1 LTLSARRSTMV
12 PLSGSSDTAS
22 PAARSTTNDRPT
34 PTPPTMIGETIS
46 HYRILEKLGGGG
58 MGVVYKAEDTRLHRF
73 VALKFL
79 PESVARDP
87 QALSRFQ
94 REAQAAS
101 ALNHP
106 NICTIYDIGEAD
118 GRAYIVMEYLEGLT
132 LKHAIN
138 SAPLDMETLLRVAID
153 VTDALDAAHAK
164 GIVHRDIKPANIF
177 VTSRGHGKILDFGLA
192 KVTAVPGDVT
202 QTGTVDQLT
211 DAGSTV
217 GTVAYMSPEQARGKP
232 LDSRTDLFSFGAVLY
247 EMGTGTL
254 PFRGDSTALLFESI
268 LHKAPIAPVRLNPDL
283 PAELE
288 RIINKGLEK
297 ARDLRYQHAS
307 DMRADLKRLK
317 REVESSGTSAV
328 AAEDEAESS
337 PAASAVKRDS
347 SGKGTTPAGSG
358 TSAASG
364 APRSKVGWVVAAL
377 VVVIAA
383 GAAGYYYM
391 HRPAAKLT
399 EKDTIVVGD
408 FANSTGDAV
417 FDDALKQALSVS
429 LRQSP
434 FLNVLSDE
442 KVTATLKLM
451 TKPVNTPLTP
461 EVARELCQRADSK
474 AYIAGSIASLGNQYV
489 VGLKAVNCVNGDT
502 LAQEQATA
510 AGKEKV
516 LDVLGEAAG
525 KLRGQL
531 GESLASV
538 QKFDAPLAQET
549 TPSLEAL
556 KTYGIARKIE
566 REKGSSAA
574 LPFFQHAIDLDPNFA
589 SAIEG
594 VGIMYGNVGQPTR
607 GNEYLSKAFE
617 LRERAS
623 EREKLHI
630 TSMYYMSTTGELD
643 KGVETFREWE
653 ENYPRDDT
661 AFTNLSALYATEG
674 KMEQGLEQS
683 REAQR
688 LNPDNVIAVEN
699 MLGFL
704 VALGRFDEARQ
715 VYQQAMARKL
725 DDDTL
730 HYVVYGMEFDENNP
744 KGMAEQAAWFEG
756 RPELLHEMLALES
769 DTEAYAGHA
778 AKAREVTRHAVEA
791 AVRADNKESAAV
803 WQLEGAWRE
812 AAFGNL
818 EEAKREA
825 ATGLALAPDSRDARQ
840 LAAFILARTGE
851 SAKPRVTVQE
861 LAKRYPLHSLVQAY
875 WLPTIQAQL
884 AMNAKDGAG
893 AIAQLR
899 NATNVEYG
907 FVVSNSNSSCL
918 YSVYVRGEA
927 YLAAG
932 QEGAAEGEFQKII
945 DHPGIVWN
953 CATGALAHL
962 ELGRAYAVA
971 GDKAKARGAYQ
982 DFLTL
987 WKDADADVP
996 ALKAAKA
1003 EFARLQ

>member
-1 LTLSARRSTMV
+1 
-12 PLSGSSDTAS
+12 
-22 PAARSTTNDRPT
+22 
-34 PTPPTMIGETIS
+34 MIGETIS

-118 GRAYIVMEYLEGLT
+118 GRAFIVMEFLEGLT
-132 LKHAIN
+132 LKHTIN
-138 SAPLDMETLLRVAID
+138 SQPMDLETLLRVSLD

-177 VTSRGHGKILDFGLA
+177 VTGRGHGKILDFGLA
-192 KVTAVPGDVT
+192 KVTAVPGDAT
-202 QTGTVDQLT
+202 QTSPGADQLT

-247 EMGTGTL
+247 EMATGTL
-254 PFRGDSTALLFESI
+254 PFRGDTTAVLFESI
-268 LHKAPIAPVRLNPDL
+268 LHKAPVAPVRLNPDL

-288 RIINKGLEK
+288 RIINKALEK
-297 ARDLRYQHAS
+297 DRDLRYQHAS

-328 AAEDEAESS
+328 SADEEVKVDSGAS
-337 PAASAVKRDS
+337 PAKRES
-347 SGKGTTPAGSG
+347 SGKGL
-358 TSAASG
+358 AAASSG
-364 APRSKVGWVVAAL
+364 APAAVAGAGRSKLGWIIVAS
-377 VVVIAA
+377 VIVIAA
-383 GAAGYYYM
+383 AIAGYYYT
-391 HRPAAKLT
+391 HRPTPKLT

-408 FANSTGDAV
+408 FANSTGDPV

-442 KVTATLKLM
+442 RVGATLKLM
-451 TKPVNTPLTP
+451 TRPVNTPLTP
-461 EVARELCQRADSK
+461 DVARELCQRADSK
-474 AYIAGSIASLGNQYV
+474 AYIAGSIASLGSQYV
-489 VGLKAVNCVNGDT
+489 VGLKAVNCLNGDT

-516 LDVLGEAAG
+516 LDVLGEAAA

-538 QKFDAPLAQET
+538 KKFDAPLAQET

-556 KTYGIARKIE
+556 KAASIARKVE
-566 REKGSSAA
+566 GEKGSAAA
-574 LPFFQHAIDLDPNFA
+574 LPVFLHAIDLDPNFA
-589 SAIEG
+589 TAIEG

-607 GNEYLSKAFE
+607 GLEYLSKAFA
-617 LRERAS
+617 LRDRAS

-630 TSMYYMSTTGELD
+630 TSMYYMAATGELD
-643 KGVETFREWE
+643 RAIETFREWE
-653 ENYPRDDT
+653 ENYPRDDV
-661 AFTNLSALYATEG
+661 AYTNLGTLYATEG
-674 KMEQGLEQS
+674 KMEQGTEQT
-683 REAQR
+683 REGLR
-688 LNPDNVIAVEN
+688 LNPDNVIAAEN
-699 MLGFL
+699 LLGFL
-704 VALGRFDEARQ
+704 VSLGHFDEARQ
-715 VYQQAMARKL
+715 VYQQTIARKL

-730 HYVVYGMEFDENNP
+730 HNVLYGVEFIARNP
-744 KGMAEQAAWFEG
+744 KGMAEQVAWFEG
-756 RPELLHEMLALES
+756 RPELQHEILALES
-769 DTEAYAGHA
+769 NTESYYGHV
-778 AKAREVTRHAVEA
+778 AKAREVTRRAIEA
-791 AVRADNKESAAV
+791 ALRADNKESGAL
-803 WQLEGAWRE
+803 WHLDSAWRE

-818 EEAKREA
+818 EEAKREVVA
-825 ATGLALAPDSRDARQ
+825 SLALAPNSRDVQ
-840 LAAFILARTGE
+840 QQAALILARIGDTGKARSLAE
-851 SAKPRVTVQE
+851 E
-861 LAKRYPLHSLVQAY
+861 LAKRYPLHTMVQSY
-875 WLPTIQAQL
+875 WLPTIQAQIAL
-884 AMNAKDGAG
+884 SVKDAAG
-893 AIAQLR
+893 AITQLR
-899 NATNVEYG
+899 NTANLEFGLAVG
-907 FVVSNSNSSCL
+907 NANSSCL
-918 YSVYVRGEA
+918 YPTYLRGEA

-932 QEGAAEGEFQKII
+932 QEGAAAEFQKII
-945 DHPGIVWN
+945 DHPGLVWN

-962 ELGRAYAVA
+962 ELGRAYVLA
-971 GDKAKARGAYQ
+971 GDKAKTRAAYQ

-987 WKDADADVP
+987 WKDADPDVP
-996 ALKAAKA
+996 VLKEAKA
-1003 EFARLQ
+1003 EFAKLQ

>member
-1 LTLSARRSTMV
+1 
-12 PLSGSSDTAS
+12 
-22 PAARSTTNDRPT
+22 
-34 PTPPTMIGETIS
+34 MIGETIS

-106 NICTIYDIGEAD
+106 NICTIYDIGEVD
-118 GRAYIVMEYLEGLT
+118 GRAYIVMEFLDGLT
-132 LKHAIN
+132 LKHTIN
-138 SAPLDMETLLRVAID
+138 GAPLEMETLLRVALD

-177 VTSRGHGKILDFGLA
+177 VTSRGSGKILDFGLA
-192 KVTAVPGDVT
+192 KVAAVPGDVT
-202 QTGTVDQLT
+202 QTGTAVDQLT

-247 EMGTGTL
+247 EMATGTL

-268 LHKAPIAPVRLNPDL
+268 LHKAPVAPVRLNPDL

-297 ARDLRYQHAS
+297 DRDLRYQHAS

-328 AAEDEAESS
+328 AAEDKAESGT
-337 PAASAVKRDS
+337 AASGVKREP
-347 SGKGTTPAGSG
+347 SGKSLTTASSG
-358 TSAASG
+358 TSAAPS
-364 APRSKVGWVVAAL
+364 APRSKLIWMIAAL

-383 GAAGYYYM
+383 GAAGYYYT
-391 HRPAAKLT
+391 HRPTPKLT

-442 KVTATLKLM
+442 KVAATLKLM

-474 AYIAGSIASLGNQYV
+474 AYIAGSIANLGSQFV
-489 VGLKAVNCVNGDT
+489 VGLKAVNCLNGDT

-510 AGKEKV
+510 SGKEKV

-538 QKFDAPLAQET
+538 KKFDAPLAQET

-566 REKGSSAA
+566 GEKGSAAA

-607 GNEYLSKAFE
+607 GNEYLSKAFG
-617 LRERAS
+617 LRDRAS

-630 TSMYYMSTTGELD
+630 TSMYYMATTGELD
-643 KGVETFREWE
+643 KGVETFREWA

-661 AFTNLSALYATEG
+661 AFTNLSALYGSEG
-674 KMEQGLEQS
+674 KMEQGVEQA
-683 REAQR
+683 RAGLR
-688 LNPDNVIAVEN
+688 LNPDNVIAAEN
-699 MLGFL
+699 LLTGL
-704 VALGRFDEARQ
+704 VGLGRFDEARQ

-730 HYVVYGMEFDENNP
+730 HVVLYGLVFVERNP

-756 RPELLHEMLALES
+756 RPELQHEILALEA
-769 DTEAYAGHA
+769 DTEAYAGHV
-778 AKAREVTRHAVEA
+778 AKARELTRHAIDA

-803 WQLEGAWRE
+803 WQLLSAWRE
-812 AAFGNL
+812 AAFGNI

-825 ATGLALAPDSRDARQ
+825 TAGLALAPDSRDVRQ
-840 LAAFILARTGE
+840 LSALVLARTGE
-851 SAKPRVTVQE
+851 PVKARAVAQE
-861 LAKRYPLHSLVQAY
+861 LAKRYPLHSLVQGY

-884 AMNAKDGAG
+884 ALNAKDAAG
-893 AIAQLR
+893 AITQLR
-899 NATNVEYG
+899 NPTNFEYS
-907 FVVSNSNSSCL
+907 FTVSSGNNSCL
-918 YSVYVRGEA
+918 YSVYLRGEA

-932 QEGAAEGEFQKII
+932 QEGAAAEFQKII
-945 DHPGIVWN
+945 DHPGVVWN

-962 ELGRAYAVA
+962 ELGRAYALA
-971 GDKAKARGAYQ
+971 GDKAKARAAYQ

-987 WKDADADVP
+987 WEDADADVP
-996 ALKAAKA
+996 VLKEAKA
-1003 EFARLQ
+1003 EFGKLQ

>member
-1 LTLSARRSTMV
+1 
-12 PLSGSSDTAS
+12 
-22 PAARSTTNDRPT
+22 
-34 PTPPTMIGETIS
+34 MIGETIS

-132 LKHAIN
+132 LKHTIN
-138 SAPLDMETLLRVAID
+138 SAPLDLETLLRIALD
-153 VTDALDAAHAK
+153 VTDALDAAHTK

-192 KVTAVPGDVT
+192 KVTSVPGDAT
-202 QTGTVDQLT
+202 QTSPGADQLT

-247 EMGTGTL
+247 EMATGTL
-254 PFRGDSTALLFESI
+254 PFRGDTTALLFESI
-268 LHKAPIAPVRLNPDL
+268 LHKAPVAPVRLNPDL

-297 ARDLRYQHAS
+297 DRDLRYQHAS

-317 REVESSGTSAV
+317 REVKSSGASAV
-328 AAEDEAESS
+328 AAEDEPRSGSAAVETKPGSS
-337 PAASAVKRDS
+337 SKGAPAA
-347 SGKGTTPAGSG
+347 TSG
-358 TSAASG
+358 TNAATS
-364 APRSKVGWVVAAL
+364 APRLKLIWMVAAV

-383 GAAGYYYM
+383 VAAGYFYT
-391 HRPAAKLT
+391 HRPAPKLT

-408 FANSTGDAV
+408 FANSTGDPV

-442 KVTATLKLM
+442 KVAATLKLM
-451 TKPVNTPLTP
+451 TRPVSTPLTP
-461 EVARELCQRADSK
+461 DVAGELCQRSDSK
-474 AYIAGSIASLGNQYV
+474 VYIAGSIASLGSQYV
-489 VGLKAVNCVNGDT
+489 LGLKAVNCLNGDI

-510 AGKEKV
+510 PGKEKV

-531 GESLASV
+531 GESVASV

-556 KTYGIARKIE
+556 KAASIGRKLE
-566 REKGSSAA
+566 REKGSAA
-574 LPFFQHAIDLDPNFA
+574 AFPAYQHAIDLDPNFA

-594 VGIMYGNVGQPTR
+594 VGIMYGNLGQPTR
-607 GNEYLSKAFE
+607 GLDYLSKAFA
-617 LRERAS
+617 LRDRAS

-630 TSMYYMSTTGELD
+630 ASMYYLVGTGELD
-643 KGVETFREWE
+643 KAIETFREWE
-653 ENYPRDDT
+653 DNYPRDDT
-661 AFTNLSALYATEG
+661 AYVNLSALYSIEG
-674 KMEQGLEQS
+674 KMEQGMEQT
-683 REAQR
+683 RDAVR
-688 LNPDNVIAVEN
+688 LNPDNVIGIEDLLAFQLSLN
-699 MLGFL
+699 
-704 VALGRFDEARQ
+704 RFDEARQ
-715 VYQQAMARKL
+715 LYQQTMARKL

-730 HYVVYGMEFDENNP
+730 HLVLYAVEFDEKNP

-756 RPELLHEMLALES
+756 RPELQHEILADES
-769 DTEAYAGHA
+769 DTEAYAGHMT
-778 AKAREVTRHAVEA
+778 KARELTRRAVEA

-803 WQLEGAWRE
+803 WQLYSAWRE
-812 AAFGNL
+812 ALFGNL

-825 ATGLALAPDSRDARQ
+825 AAGLALATDSQSVQELTALVFARAGETARANT
-840 LAAFILARTGE
+840 LA
-851 SAKPRVTVQE
+851 QE
-861 LAKRYPLHSLVQAY
+861 LAKRYPIHTIVQSY
-875 WLPTIQAQL
+875 WLPTIAAQMAL
-884 AMNAKDGAG
+884 SANDPTT
-893 AIAQLR
+893 AITQLR
-899 NATNVEYG
+899 NTVNVEYG
-907 FVVSNSNSSCL
+907 LTVGNSINSCL
-918 YSVYVRGEA
+918 YPTYLRGEA

-932 QEGAAEGEFQKII
+932 QDGAAAEFQKII
-945 DHPGIVWN
+945 DHPGIVVN
-953 CATGALAHL
+953 CVTGALAHL
-962 ELGRAYAVA
+962 ELGRAYVLA
-971 GDKAKARGAYQ
+971 GDKAKAKTAYQ

-987 WKDADADVP
+987 WKDADPDVP
-996 ALKAAKA
+996 VLKEAKA
-1003 EFARLQ
+1003 EFAKLQ

>member
-1 LTLSARRSTMV
+1 
-12 PLSGSSDTAS
+12 
-22 PAARSTTNDRPT
+22 
-34 PTPPTMIGETIS
+34 MIGETIS

-79 PESVARDP
+79 PESVARDQ

-118 GRAYIVMEYLEGLT
+118 GRAYIVMEYLEGVT

-138 SAPLDMETLLRVAID
+138 SAPMDMETLLRIALD
-153 VTDALDAAHAK
+153 VTDALDAAHTK

-192 KVTAVPGDVT
+192 KVTAVPGDAT
-202 QTGTVDQLT
+202 QTSPGADQLT

-232 LDSRTDLFSFGAVLY
+232 LDSRTDLFSFSAVLY
-247 EMGTGTL
+247 EMATGTL
-254 PFRGDSTALLFESI
+254 PFRGDTTALLFEAI
-268 LHKAPIAPVRLNPDL
+268 LHKAPAAPVRLNPDL
-283 PAELE
+283 PTELE

-297 ARDLRYQHAS
+297 DRDLRYQHAS

-317 REVESSGTSAV
+317 REVKSSGASIV
-328 AAEDEAESS
+328 AAEDEATSGTATS
-337 PAASAVKRDS
+337 GVKRDS
-347 SGKGTTPAGSG
+347 SKAAAAISG
-358 TSAASG
+358 TSAATS
-364 APRSKVGWVVAAL
+364 APRSKMIWMVAAF

-383 GAAGYYYM
+383 AAAGYFYM
-391 HRPAAKLT
+391 HRPAPKLT

-408 FANSTGDAV
+408 FSNSTGDPV

-442 KVTATLKLM
+442 KVAATLKLM
-451 TKPVNTPLTP
+451 TRPVNTPLTP
-461 EVARELCQRADSK
+461 EVAGELCQRADSK
-474 AYIAGSIASLGNQYV
+474 AYIAGSIASLGSQYV
-489 VGLKAVNCVNGDT
+489 LGLKAVNCLNGDI

-510 AGKEKV
+510 ASKEKV

-556 KTYGIARKIE
+556 KAVSIGRKIE
-566 REKGSSAA
+566 HEKGSAAA
-574 LPFFQHAIDLDPNFA
+574 LPSYQHAIDLDPSFA

-594 VGIMYGNVGQPTR
+594 VGIMYGNLGQPTR
-607 GNEYLSKAFE
+607 GEEYLSKAFA
-617 LRERAS
+617 LRDHAS

-630 TSMYYMSTTGELD
+630 ASMYYMVGTGELD
-643 KGVETFREWE
+643 KAIETFREWE

-661 AFTNLSALYATEG
+661 AYTNLSALYAFEG
-674 KMEQGLEQS
+674 KMEQGMEQT
-683 REAQR
+683 RDAVR
-688 LNPDNVIAVEN
+688 LNPDNVIAVEDL
-699 MLGFL
+699 LGL
-704 VALGRFDEARQ
+704 QLSLGRFDEARQ
-715 VYQQAMARKL
+715 LYQQTMARKL

-730 HYVVYGMEFDENNP
+730 HTVLYAVEFDEKNP

-756 RPELLHEMLALES
+756 RPELQHEILAEES
-769 DTEAYAGHA
+769 DTEAYGGHV
-778 AKAREVTRHAVEA
+778 AKARELTHRAVEA
-791 AVRADNKESAAV
+791 AVRADNKESAAI
-803 WQLEGAWRE
+803 WQLYSAWRE
-812 AAFGNL
+812 ALFGNL

-825 ATGLALAPDSRDARQ
+825 VVAMALAPDSQNAQQ
-840 LAAFILARTGE
+840 LAALVFARAGEMARAKALA
-851 SAKPRVTVQE
+851 QE
-861 LAKRYPLHSLVQAY
+861 LAKRYPIHTLVQSY
-875 WLPTIQAQL
+875 WLPTIAAQVAL
-884 AMNAKDGAG
+884 GAKDPAN
-893 AIAQLR
+893 AITQLR
-899 NATNVEYG
+899 NTGNLEYG
-907 FVVSNSNSSCL
+907 ETVGNSNYSCL
-918 YSVYVRGEA
+918 YPVYLRGEA
-927 YLAAG
+927 YLGAG
-932 QEGAAEGEFQKII
+932 QEGAAAEFRKII
-945 DHPGIVWN
+945 DHPGIVVN

-962 ELGRAYAVA
+962 ELGRAYALA
-971 GDKAKARGAYQ
+971 GDKVKAKAAYQ
-982 DFLTL
+982 DFLNL
-987 WKDADADVP
+987 WKDADTDIP
-996 ALKAAKA
+996 LLKEAKT
-1003 EFARLQ
+1003 EFAKLQ

>member
-1 LTLSARRSTMV
+1 
-12 PLSGSSDTAS
+12 
-22 PAARSTTNDRPT
+22 
-34 PTPPTMIGETIS
+34 MIGETIS

-118 GRAYIVMEYLEGLT
+118 GRAYIVMEYLDGLT

-192 KVTAVPGDVT
+192 KVTAVPGDAT
-202 QTGTVDQLT
+202 QTGTAVDQLT

-247 EMGTGTL
+247 EMATGTL

-288 RIINKGLEK
+288 RIINKALEK
-297 ARDLRYQHAS
+297 DRDLRYQHAS

-317 REVESSGTSAV
+317 REVESSGTSAT
-328 AAEDEAESS
+328 AAEDEAGSS
-337 PAASAVKRDS
+337 PASAVKRDS
-347 SGKGTTPAGSG
+347 SKGAAAASAGA
-358 TSAASG
+358 SAAST
-364 APRSKVGWVVAAL
+364 APRSKLGWMVAASA
-377 VVVIAA
+377 VVIAA
-383 GAAGYYYM
+383 GVAGYYYT
-391 HRPAAKLT
+391 HRPAPKLT

-442 KVTATLKLM
+442 KVAATLKLM
-451 TKPVNTPLTP
+451 MRPVNTPLTP
-461 EVARELCQRADSK
+461 DVARELCQRADSK

-556 KTYGIARKIE
+556 KTYGIARKVE
-566 REKGSSAA
+566 REKGSAAA

-607 GNEYLSKAFE
+607 GNEYLTKAFG
-617 LRERAS
+617 LRDRAS

-630 TSMYYMSTTGELD
+630 TSMYYMATTGELD

-661 AFTNLSALYATEG
+661 AFTNLSALYALEG
-674 KMEQGLEQS
+674 KMEQGVEQA
-683 REAQR
+683 RQGLR
-688 LNPDNVIAVEN
+688 LNPDNVIAAEN
-699 MLGFL
+699 LFAGL
-704 VALGRFDEARQ
+704 VTLGRFDEARQ
-715 VYQQAMARKL
+715 VYQQAIARKL

-730 HYVVYGMEFDENNP
+730 HYVLYGLEFIEKNP

-756 RPELLHEMLALES
+756 RPELLHEILALES
-769 DTEAYAGHA
+769 DTEAYAGHV
-778 AKAREVTRHAVEA
+778 AKAREVTRHAIEA
-791 AVRADNKESAAV
+791 AVRSDNKESAAV
-803 WQLEGAWRE
+803 WELLSAWRE

-825 ATGLALAPDSRDARQ
+825 TAGLALAPESRDALQ
-840 LAAFILARTGE
+840 LAAVVLARTGQ
-851 SAKPRVTVQE
+851 SAKARAMAQE
-861 LAKRYPLHSLVQAY
+861 LAKRYPLHSMVQSY

-884 AMNAKDGAG
+884 ALNAKDAAG
-893 AIAQLR
+893 AITQLR
-899 NATNVEYG
+899 SATNSEYG
-907 FVVSNSNSSCL
+907 FTVSNGNSSCL
-918 YSVYVRGEA
+918 YSVYLRGEA
-927 YLAAG
+927 YLTAR
-932 QEGAAEGEFQKII
+932 QEGAAAEFQKII
-945 DHPGIVWN
+945 DHPGLVWN

-962 ELGRAYAVA
+962 ELGRAYALA
-971 GDKAKARGAYQ
+971 GDKAKARAAYQ

-987 WKDADADVP
+987 WKDADSDVP
-996 ALKAAKA
+996 VLKEAKA
-1003 EFARLQ
+1003 EFGKLQ

>member
-1 LTLSARRSTMV
+1 
-12 PLSGSSDTAS
+12 
-22 PAARSTTNDRPT
+22 
-34 PTPPTMIGETIS
+34 MIGETIS

-118 GRAYIVMEYLEGLT
+118 GRAYIVMEYLDGFT
-132 LKHAIN
+132 LKHTIN
-138 SAPLDMETLLRVAID
+138 SAPVDLETLLRVALD

-177 VTSRGHGKILDFGLA
+177 VTSRGNGKILDFGLA
-192 KVTAVPGDVT
+192 KVTAVPGDAT
-202 QTGTVDQLT
+202 QTGTHVDQLT

-247 EMGTGTL
+247 EMATGTL

-288 RIINKGLEK
+288 RIINKALEK
-297 ARDLRYQHAS
+297 DRDLRYQHAS

-328 AAEDEAESS
+328 AAEDKAESS
-337 PAASAVKRDS
+337 ATASAKRQS
-347 SGKGTTPAGSG
+347 SGKSVAPASSG
-358 TSAASG
+358 ASAAAS
-364 APRSKVGWVVAAL
+364 APRSKVVWMILAFVL
-377 VVVIAA
+377 VIAA
-383 GAAGYYYM
+383 GGAGYYYM
-391 HRPAAKLT
+391 HRPTAKLT

-451 TKPVNTPLTP
+451 MRPVNTPLTP

-474 AYIAGSIASLGNQYV
+474 AYIAGSIANLGSQFV
-489 VGLKAVNCVNGDT
+489 VGLKAVNCLNGDT

-510 AGKEKV
+510 SGKEKV

-538 QKFDAPLAQET
+538 KKFDAPLAQET

-566 REKGSSAA
+566 REKGSAAA

-607 GNEYLSKAFE
+607 GNEYLTKAFG
-617 LRERAS
+617 LRDRAS

-630 TSMYYMSTTGELD
+630 TSMYYMASTGELD
-643 KGVETFREWE
+643 KGIETFREWE

-661 AFTNLSALYATEG
+661 AFTNLSALYAFEG
-674 KMEQGLEQS
+674 KMEQAAEQA
-683 REAQR
+683 RQGMR
-688 LNPDNVIAVEN
+688 LNPDNVIAAEN
-699 MLGFL
+699 LFAGL
-704 VALGRFDEARQ
+704 VVLGRFDEARKI
-715 VYQQAMARKL
+715 YQQAIANKL

-730 HYVVYGMEFDENNP
+730 HLVLYGLEFAERNP
-744 KGMAEQAAWFEG
+744 KGMAEQASWFEG
-756 RPELLHEMLALES
+756 RPELLHEILALEA
-769 DTEAYAGHA
+769 DTEAYAGRV
-778 AKAREVTRHAVEA
+778 AKARELTRHAIEA

-803 WQLEGAWRE
+803 WQLFGAWRE

-825 ATGLALAPDSRDARQ
+825 TAGLALAPDSRDAMQ
-840 LAAFILARTGE
+840 LAALVMAWTGE
-851 SAKPRVTVQE
+851 SAKARSTAQE
-861 LAKRYPLHSLVQAY
+861 LAKRYPLHTMVQSY

-884 AMNAKDGAG
+884 ALNAKDAAG
-893 AIAQLR
+893 AITQLR
-899 NATNVEYG
+899 NAANVENG
-907 FVVSNSNSSCL
+907 FTVSNGNNSCL
-918 YSVYVRGEA
+918 YSVYLRGEA

-932 QEGAAEGEFQKII
+932 QESAVAEFQKFI
-945 DHPGIVWN
+945 DHPGLVWN

-962 ELGRAYAVA
+962 QLGRAYAAA
-971 GDKAKARGAYQ
+971 GDKVKARAAYQ

-996 ALKAAKA
+996 VLKEAKG
-1003 EFARLQ
+1003 EFAKLQ

>member
-1 LTLSARRSTMV
+1 
-12 PLSGSSDTAS
+12 
-22 PAARSTTNDRPT
+22 
-34 PTPPTMIGETIS
+34 MIGETIS

-118 GRAYIVMEYLEGLT
+118 GRAYIVMEFLDGLT
-132 LKHAIN
+132 LKHTIN
-138 SAPLDMETLLRVAID
+138 SAPLELETLLRVALD

-177 VTSRGHGKILDFGLA
+177 VTSRGDGKILDFGLA
-192 KVTAVPGDVT
+192 KVTAVPGDAT
-202 QTGTVDQLT
+202 QTGTAVDQLT

-247 EMGTGTL
+247 EMATGTL
-254 PFRGDSTALLFESI
+254 PFRGDSTAMLFESI
-268 LHKAPIAPVRLNPDL
+268 LHKAPVAPVRLNPDL

-297 ARDLRYQHAS
+297 DRDLRYQHAS

-317 REVESSGTSAV
+317 REVESSGTSAA
-328 AAEDEAESS
+328 AAEQKAESGA
-337 PAASAVKRDS
+337 AASAVKRES
-347 SGKGTTPAGSG
+347 SGKGLATASSG
-358 TSAASG
+358 TSAATG
-364 APRSKVGWVVAAL
+364 APRSKLSWMVAAF

-383 GAAGYYYM
+383 GVAGYYYT
-391 HRPAAKLT
+391 HRPTPKLT

-408 FANSTGDAV
+408 FANSTGDPV

-442 KVTATLKLM
+442 KVASTLKLM

-461 EVARELCQRADSK
+461 GVAQELCQRADSK
-474 AYIAGSIASLGNQYV
+474 AYIAGSVASLGSQYV
-489 VGLKAVNCVNGDT
+489 IGLKAVNCLNGDI

-538 QKFDAPLAQET
+538 KKFDAPLAQET

-556 KTYGIARKIE
+556 KAASIARRVS
-566 REKGSSAA
+566 REKGSAEA
-574 LPFFQHAIDLDPNFA
+574 LPIYQRAIELDPNFA
-589 SAIEG
+589 TAIEG

-607 GNEYLSKAFE
+607 GEEYLSKAFA
-617 LRERAS
+617 LRDRAS

-630 TSMYYMSTTGELD
+630 TSMYYMAATGELD
-643 KGVETFREWE
+643 KAIETFREWQ
-653 ENYPRDDT
+653 ENYPRDDI
-661 AFTNLSALYATEG
+661 AYTNLGSLEANEG
-674 KMEQGLEQS
+674 KMEQGAEQM
-683 REAQR
+683 REALR
-688 LNPDNVIAVEN
+688 LNPDNVISVGN
-699 MLGFL
+699 MVGFL
-704 VALGRFDEARQ
+704 VSLGRFEEARQ
-715 VYQQAMARKL
+715 LYGQTLARKM

-730 HYVVYGMEFDENNP
+730 HNVLYGLEFVERNP
-744 KGMAEQAAWFEG
+744 RGMAEQVAWYEG
-756 RPELLHEMLALES
+756 RPELQHEILALEA
-769 DTEAYAGHA
+769 DTEAYAGHV
-778 AKAREVTRHAVEA
+778 AKARELTRHAVEA

-803 WQLEGAWRE
+803 WQLYGAWRE
-812 AAFGNL
+812 ALFGNL

-825 ATGLALAPDSRDARQ
+825 DAGLALAPDSRDAQQ
-840 LAAFILARTGE
+840 LAALVLARTGD
-851 SAKPRVTVQE
+851 AVKARALAQE
-861 LAKRYPLHSLVQAY
+861 LAKRYPLHTIVQSY
-875 WLPTIQAQL
+875 WLPAIQAQL
-884 AMNAKDGAG
+884 ALNAKDAGG

-899 NATNVEYG
+899 NAAGLEYG
-907 FVVSNSNSSCL
+907 LTVSNANNSCL
-918 YSVYVRGEA
+918 YSVYLRGEA

-932 QEGAAEGEFQKII
+932 QEGAAAEFQKII
-945 DHPGIVWN
+945 DHPGVVWN

-962 ELGRAYAVA
+962 ELGRAYALA
-971 GDKAKARGAYQ
+971 GDKTKARAAYQ

-987 WKDADADVP
+987 WKDADPDIPV
-996 ALKAAKA
+996 LKEAKA
-1003 EFARLQ
+1003 EFAKLQ

>member
-1 LTLSARRSTMV
+1 
-12 PLSGSSDTAS
+12 
-22 PAARSTTNDRPT
+22 
-34 PTPPTMIGETIS
+34 MIGETIS

-118 GRAYIVMEYLEGLT
+118 GRAYIVMEYLDGFT
-132 LKHAIN
+132 LKHTIN
-138 SAPLDMETLLRVAID
+138 SAPVELETLLRVALD
-153 VTDALDAAHAK
+153 VTDALEAAHAK

-202 QTGTVDQLT
+202 QTSTGVDQLT
-211 DAGSTV
+211 DSGSTV

-247 EMGTGTL
+247 EMSTGTL
-254 PFRGDSTALLFESI
+254 PFRGDTTALLFESI

-283 PAELE
+283 PTELE
-288 RIINKGLEK
+288 RIINKALEK
-297 ARDLRYQHAS
+297 DRDLRYQHAS

-328 AAEDEAESS
+328 AAEGSLGS
-337 PAASAVKRDS
+337 AASSAAKPES
-347 SGKGTTPAGSG
+347 SGKNLAAASSG
-358 TSAASG
+358 TSAVTPAS
-364 APRSKVGWVVAAL
+364 RSRLGWMVAAIVVVVAAL
-377 VVVIAA
+377 V
-383 GAAGYYYM
+383 GGYYAT
-391 HRPAAKLT
+391 HRPTPKLT

-408 FANSTGDAV
+408 FANSTGDPV

-442 KVTATLKLM
+442 KVAATLKLM

-461 EVARELCQRADSK
+461 DVAQELCQRADSK
-474 AYIAGSIASLGNQYV
+474 AYIAGSIASLGSQYV
-489 VGLKAVNCVNGDT
+489 IGLKAVNCLNGDT

-516 LDVLGEAAG
+516 LDALGEAAG

-556 KTYGIARKIE
+556 KAASIARKIE
-566 REKGSSAA
+566 HEKGSAEA
-574 LPFFQHAIDLDPNFA
+574 LPLYQRAIDLDPNFA
-589 SAIEG
+589 NAIEG
-594 VGIMYGNVGQPTR
+594 VGIMYGNIGQPMR
-607 GNEYLSKAFE
+607 GTEYLSKAFA
-617 LRERAS
+617 LRDRAS

-630 TSMYYMSTTGELD
+630 TSMYYMAATGELD
-643 KGVETFREWE
+643 KAIETFREWQ
-653 ENYPRDDT
+653 ENYPRDEI
-661 AFTNLSALYATEG
+661 AYINLGSLYAIEG

-683 REAQR
+683 RQGLR
-688 LNPDNVIAVEN
+688 LNPDNVIAAEN
-699 MLGFL
+699 LIGFL
-704 VALGRFDEARQ
+704 VSLGHFDEARQ
-715 VYQQAMARKL
+715 LYQQTMARKM

-730 HYVVYGMEFDENNP
+730 HIVLYGLEFIARDP
-744 KGMAEQAAWFEG
+744 RGMAEQAAWFES
-756 RPELLHEMLALES
+756 RPELQHEILALEA
-769 DTEAYAGHA
+769 DTEAYAGHV
-778 AKAREVTRHAVEA
+778 AKAREGTRRAVEA
-791 AVRADNKESAAV
+791 ALRADNKESAAL

-812 AAFGNL
+812 MLFGNL

-825 ATGLALAPDSRDARQ
+825 TAGLAFVPNSRDVQQ
-840 LAAFILARTGE
+840 LAALVLVRAGDMTR
-851 SAKPRVTVQE
+851 ANALVQD
-861 LAKRYPLHSLVQAY
+861 LAKRYPLYTTVQSY
-875 WLPTIQAQL
+875 WLPTIQAQIAL
-884 AMNAKDGAG
+884 NANDGAG
-893 AIAQLR
+893 ALAQLR
-899 NATNVEYG
+899 NAANLDYG
-907 FVVSNSNSSCL
+907 LVVGNANSSCL
-918 YSVYVRGEA
+918 YPIYLRGEA

-932 QEGAAEGEFQKII
+932 QEGAVAEFQKII

-962 ELGRAYAVA
+962 ELGRAYAAA
-971 GDKAKARGAYQ
+971 GDKAKARAAYQ
-982 DFLTL
+982 DFLAL
-987 WKDADADVP
+987 WKDADADIPV
-996 ALKAAKA
+996 LKEAKA
-1003 EFARLQ
+1003 EFAKLQ

>member
-1 LTLSARRSTMV
+1 
-12 PLSGSSDTAS
+12 
-22 PAARSTTNDRPT
+22 
-34 PTPPTMIGETIS
+34 MIGETIS

-118 GRAYIVMEYLEGLT
+118 GRAYIVMEYLEGVT
-132 LKHAIN
+132 LKHTIS
-138 SAPLDMETLLRVAID
+138 SAPLELETLLRVALD
-153 VTDALDAAHAK
+153 VTDALDAAHTK

-202 QTGTVDQLT
+202 QTSPGADQLT

-247 EMGTGTL
+247 EMATGTL
-254 PFRGDSTALLFESI
+254 PFRGDTTALLFEAI
-268 LHKAPIAPVRLNPDL
+268 LHKAPVAPVRLNPDL
-283 PAELE
+283 PTELE

-297 ARDLRYQHAS
+297 DRDLRYQHAS

-317 REVESSGTSAV
+317 REVKSSGASAV
-328 AAEDEAESS
+328 AAEDEGTSGT
-337 PAASAVKRDS
+337 AASVVKRDS
-347 SGKGTTPAGSG
+347 SKGAAAASSG
-358 TSAASG
+358 TSVATS
-364 APRSKVGWVVAAL
+364 APRSKLIWMVAAFA
-377 VVVIAA
+377 VVIAA
-383 GAAGYYYM
+383 AAVGYFYT
-391 HRPAAKLT
+391 HRSTPKLT

-408 FANSTGDAV
+408 FANSTGDPV

-442 KVTATLKLM
+442 KVAATLKLM
-451 TKPVNTPLTP
+451 TRPVNTPLTP
-461 EVARELCQRADSK
+461 DVARELCQRADSK
-474 AYIAGSIASLGNQYV
+474 AYIEGSIASLGSQYV
-489 VGLKAVNCVNGDT
+489 LGLKAVNCLNGDI

-510 AGKEKV
+510 PGKEKV

-556 KTYGIARKIE
+556 KAVSIGRKIE
-566 REKGSSAA
+566 REKGSAA
-574 LPFFQHAIDLDPNFA
+574 AFPSYQHAIDLDPNFA

-594 VGIMYGNVGQPTR
+594 VGIMYGNLGQPTR
-607 GNEYLSKAFE
+607 GEEYLSKAFA
-617 LRERAS
+617 LRDHAS

-630 TSMYYMSTTGELD
+630 ASMYYMVGTGELD
-643 KGVETFREWE
+643 KAIETFREWE

-661 AFTNLSALYATEG
+661 AYINLSALYAFEG
-674 KMEQGLEQS
+674 KMEQGMDQTRDAL
-683 REAQR
+683 R
-688 LNPDNVIAVEN
+688 LNPDNVIGIEDLLAFQLSLN
-699 MLGFL
+699 
-704 VALGRFDEARQ
+704 RFDEARQ
-715 VYQQAMARKL
+715 LYQQTMARKL

-730 HYVVYGMEFDENNP
+730 HMVLYSVEFVEKNP

-756 RPELLHEMLALES
+756 RPELQHEILAEES
-769 DTEAYAGHA
+769 DTEAYAGHV
-778 AKAREVTRHAVEA
+778 AKARELNRRAVEA

-803 WQLEGAWRE
+803 WQLYSAWRE
-812 AAFGNL
+812 ALFGNL

-825 ATGLALAPDSRDARQ
+825 AAGLALAPDSQSAQQ
-840 LAAFILARTGE
+840 LAALIFARAGETARANALA
-851 SAKPRVTVQE
+851 QE
-861 LAKRYPLHSLVQAY
+861 LAKRYPIHTIVQSY
-875 WLPTIQAQL
+875 WLPTIAAQVAL
-884 AMNAKDGAG
+884 SAKDPVT
-893 AIAQLR
+893 AITQLR
-899 NATNVEYG
+899 NTANLEYG
-907 FVVSNSNSSCL
+907 ETVGNSNNSCL
-918 YSVYVRGEA
+918 YPVYLRGEA

-932 QEGAAEGEFQKII
+932 QEGAAAEFQKVI
-945 DHPGIVWN
+945 DHPGIVVN

-962 ELGRAYAVA
+962 ELGRAYALA
-971 GDKAKARGAYQ
+971 GDKAKAKAAYQ

-987 WKDADADVP
+987 WKDADPDIP
-996 ALKAAKA
+996 ILKEAKA
-1003 EFARLQ
+1003 EFVKLQ

>member
-1 LTLSARRSTMV
+1 
-12 PLSGSSDTAS
+12 
-22 PAARSTTNDRPT
+22 
-34 PTPPTMIGETIS
+34 MIGETIS

-79 PESVARDP
+79 PESVARDQ

-118 GRAYIVMEYLEGLT
+118 GLAYIVMEYLEGVT

-138 SAPLDMETLLRVAID
+138 SAPMDMETLLRVALD
-153 VTDALDAAHAK
+153 VTDALDAAHTK

-192 KVTAVPGDVT
+192 KVTAVPGDAT
-202 QTGTVDQLT
+202 QTSPGADQLT

-247 EMGTGTL
+247 EMATGTL
-254 PFRGDSTALLFESI
+254 PFRGDTTALLFEAI
-268 LHKAPIAPVRLNPDL
+268 LHKAPVAPVRLNPDL

-297 ARDLRYQHAS
+297 DRDLRYQHAS

-328 AAEDEAESS
+328 ATEGQAESV
-337 PAASAVKRDS
+337 AAVAKPDS
-347 SGKGTTPAGSG
+347 SGKGSAAAASG
-358 TSAASG
+358 QSSAASSG
-364 APRSKVGWVVAAL
+364 RSKLGWIVAAL
-377 VVVIAA
+377 ALVLVLA
-383 GAAGYYYM
+383 GIAGYFYT
-391 HRPAAKLT
+391 HRPAPKLT

-408 FANSTGDAV
+408 FANSTGDPV

-442 KVTATLKLM
+442 KVAATLKLM
-451 TKPVNTPLTP
+451 TRPVNTPLTP
-461 EVARELCQRADSK
+461 EVAGELCQRADSK
-474 AYIAGSIASLGNQYV
+474 AYIAGSIASLGSQYV
-489 VGLKAVNCVNGDT
+489 LGLKAVNCLNGDI

-510 AGKEKV
+510 PGKEKV

-556 KTYGIARKIE
+556 KAVSIGRKIE
-566 REKGSSAA
+566 QEKGSAA
-574 LPFFQHAIDLDPNFA
+574 AFPFYKHAIDLDPNFA
-589 SAIEG
+589 SAIEA
-594 VGIMYGNVGQPTR
+594 VGIMYGNLGQPTR
-607 GNEYLSKAFE
+607 GEEYLSKAFA
-617 LRERAS
+617 LRDHAS

-630 TSMYYMSTTGELD
+630 ATMYYMVGTGELD
-643 KGVETFREWE
+643 KAIETFREWE

-661 AFTNLSALYATEG
+661 AYTNLSALYSFEG
-674 KMEQGLEQS
+674 KMEQGMEQT
-683 REAQR
+683 RNAVR
-688 LNPDNVIAVEN
+688 LNPDNVIAVED
-699 MLGFL
+699 LLAFQL
-704 VALGRFDEARQ
+704 SLDRFDEARQ
-715 VYQQAMARKL
+715 LYQQTMAHKL
-725 DDDTL
+725 DDDTPHMVL
-730 HYVVYGMEFDENNP
+730 YAVEFIERNP
-744 KGMAEQAAWFEG
+744 NGMAEQAAWFEG
-756 RPELLHEMLALES
+756 RPELQHEILAEES
-769 DTEAYAGHA
+769 DTEAYGGHV
-778 AKAREVTRHAVEA
+778 AKARELTRRAVEA

-803 WQLEGAWRE
+803 WQLYSAWRE
-812 AAFGNL
+812 ALFGNL
-818 EEAKREA
+818 EEAKRETTA
-825 ATGLALAPDSRDARQ
+825 ALALAPDSQSAQQ
-840 LAAFILARTGE
+840 LAALVFARAGETAKANALA
-851 SAKPRVTVQE
+851 QE
-861 LAKRYPLHSLVQAY
+861 LAKRYAIYTLVQSY
-875 WLPTIQAQL
+875 WLPTIAAQVAL
-884 AMNAKDGAG
+884 SAKDPAT
-893 AIAQLR
+893 AIMQLR
-899 NATNVEYG
+899 NTTNLEYG
-907 FVVSNSNSSCL
+907 ETVGNSNNSC
-918 YSVYVRGEA
+918 VYPIYLRGEA

-932 QEGAAEGEFQKII
+932 QEGAAAEFQKII
-945 DHPGIVWN
+945 DHPGIVVN

-962 ELGRAYAVA
+962 ELGRAYALA
-971 GDKAKARGAYQ
+971 GDKAKAKAAYQ

-987 WKDADADVP
+987 WKDADADIPV
-996 ALKAAKA
+996 LKEAEA
-1003 EFARLQ
+1003 EFAKLQ